1 MHSICGGICVMYPV
15 VVGFFFSFMELVSEE
30 ECTGEE

>member
-1 MHSICGGICVMYPV
+1 MDSVRGGICVMYSV
-15 VVGFFFSFMELVSEE
+15 VVGFFSFMELVSEE